1 MYLVEKKAIL
11 YEKAKALWLV
21 SNNKQ
26 GENMGK
32 ITTKKDKVLNHLETY
47 GTITPLEAMEKYN
60 SMRLSAIIF
69 DLKQEGPSITTDIMR
84 NKKTKSNYAVYSIKR
99 S

>member
-1 MYLVEKKAIL
+1 
-11 YEKAKALWLV
+11 
-21 SNNKQ
+21 
-26 GENMGK
+26 MGK
-32 ITTKKDKVLNHLETY
+32 IITKKDKVLDHLETY

-69 DLKQEGPSITTDIMR
+69 DLKKEGHQI
-84 NKKTKSNYAVYSIKR
+84 KTNMKRTKTSNYAVYSIER

>member
-1 MYLVEKKAIL
+1 
-11 YEKAKALWLV
+11 
-21 SNNKQ
+21 
-26 GENMGK
+26 MGK

-69 DLKQEGPSITTDIMR
+69 DL
-84 NKKTKSNYAVYSIKR
+84 NKRATALLQI
-99 S
+99 